1 MEENFLNSTI
11 YNWGMNFNNYFTML
25 KENPWLI
32 ISLIIDLSIVIFVVY
47 KIFRYAKD
55 SKVMQLM
62 KGIILFIFH
71 LHYRQEHKYCYYQYN
86 SNPYILHSQH

>member
-55 SKVMQLM
+55 SKVM
-62 KGIILFIFH
+62 
-71 LHYRQEHKYCYYQYN
+71 
-86 SNPYILHSQH
+86 